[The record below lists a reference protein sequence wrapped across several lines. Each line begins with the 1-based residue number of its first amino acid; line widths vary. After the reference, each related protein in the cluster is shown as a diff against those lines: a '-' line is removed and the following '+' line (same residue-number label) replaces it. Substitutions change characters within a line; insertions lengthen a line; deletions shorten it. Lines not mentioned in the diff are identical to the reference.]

1 MSYPLT
7 GKGMLKGR
15 KILLGVTA
23 SIAAYKSA
31 LLIRLLVKS
40 GAEVK
45 VVMTPSA
52 RDFISPLTLGTL
64 SRNEVLCDMFNDSR
78 WADHVRLGRWADC
91 MVIAPLSCNSLAKM
105 ATGLCDNLVMAVY
118 LSATCPVMVAPA
130 MDEDMWKHPTTVANL
145 ERLESYG
152 NRVIPSEVGELA
164 SGLYGQGRMAEPE
177 TILEVLTVFLNRSE
191 ELKGKRALVTAG
203 PTYESIDPVRF
214 IGNHSSGKMGVAL
227 ARALRQRGADVSLV
241 LGPVG
246 GLPVP
251 DGIEVVRV
259 QTANEMYQASVERFP
274 GMDIAVMAAAVA
286 DYTPKKVAEEK
297 IKKNADEWTIE
308 LVKTPDILK
317 TLGGMKREG
326 QFIVG
331 FALETNRE
339 EENAKKKLHSKN
351 ADLIVMNSLRDS
363 GAGFG
368 HDTNR
373 VTVFGRDGSETRF
386 ELAAKERL
394 AIDIVDI
401 IIRSTHG

>member
-1 MSYPLT
+1 
-7 GKGMLKGR
+7 
-15 KILLGVTA
+15 
-23 SIAAYKSA
+23 
-31 LLIRLLVKS
+31 
-40 GAEVK
+40 
-45 VVMTPSA
+45 
-52 RDFISPLTLGTL
+52 
-64 SRNEVLCDMFNDSR
+64 
-78 WADHVRLGRWADC
+78 
-91 MVIAPLSCNSLAKM
+91 
-105 ATGLCDNLVMAVY
+105 
-118 LSATCPVMVAPA
+118 
-130 MDEDMWKHPTTVANL
+130 
-145 ERLESYG
+145 
-152 NRVIPSEVGELA
+152 
-164 SGLYGQGRMAEPE
+164 
-177 TILEVLTVFLNRSE
+177 LNRSE

-246 GLPVP
+246 ALPVP

-373 VTVFGRDGSETRF
+373 VTVFGRDGSESRF
-386 ELAAKERL
+386 ELAAKERV